1 MRIKTIQTVLQEHL
15 GEMERHLKRMI
26 KEQEAL
32 RKERHMPYATDII
45 SSLSHQIGY
54 MNGAIEQ
61 TKNLLHMM
69 EVSDKEFYRHRKEVD
84 EHNAQVMEQLRSIV
98 KRKKQ

>member
-1 MRIKTIQTVLQEHL
+1 MKIKTMQTVLQEHMK
-15 GEMERHLKRMI
+15 EMERHLNRMM

-32 RKERHMPYATDII
+32 RKERHMPYATDIL

-69 EVSDKEFYRHRKEVD
+69 EVSDGKFFNDRAKVD
-84 EHNAQVMEQLRSIV
+84 AHNVQMRERLRSIV
-98 KRKKQ
+98 KRKK